1 MEMMKVTSSSSTKR
15 KTGYQNFFDAFVE
28 NKNNLSINET
38 EVEEDATMQALPYVI
53 FLISPI
59 LMILVI
65 AVQKRL
71 V

>member
-1 MEMMKVTSSSSTKR
+1 MMKVRSSSASKR

-28 NKNNLSINET
+28 NKNNLSLNET
-38 EVEEDATMQALPYVI
+38 EVEEDAAFQALPYVI
-53 FLISPI
+53 FLVSPI

>member
-1 MEMMKVTSSSSTKR
+1 MEMMKVTRSSTSKR

-28 NKNNLSINET
+28 TKNNLSLNET
-38 EVEEDATMQALPYVI
+38 EVQEDAVTQAFPYVI
-53 FLISPI
+53 FLVSPI

-71 V
+71 L